1 MLFEIG
7 IFCNSTFAGEGGRG
21 TTLGFL
27 NSGRF
32 VGNALGPMMAAAIL
46 SHFDLLTLYLT
57 IAGLT
62 LAMLWAF
69 QASRRMQASFGSDR
83 G

>member
-1 MLFEIG
+1 MIAGVIPLVIA
-7 IFCNSTFAGEGGRG
+7 SFADKGGG

-32 VGNALGPMMAAAIL
+32 VGNAAGPMMATSLLA
-46 SHFDLLTLYLT
+46 HFDLLTLYLT

-62 LAMLWAF
+62 LAMLSAF
-69 QASRRMQASFGSDR
+69 MVSERKRSG
-83 G
+83 